1 MIRSAA
7 ASGIGGR
14 PSAAVARVKRVGSKR
29 PAAAGERAEEDEAA
43 EERPPELATE
53 EKYRKGELVKGSR
66 LAPDSVK
73 KDDRLVTLEDIYYKQ
88 KSALAAQAE
97 KVITDEE
104 RGMEVMLTGTQSEEK
119 ERECRGEGERRRSHH
134 KRGRLG
140 GRRVAKKALES
151 VCKGTGIDPEPKR
164 ERGGKGER
172 EGERPRKKQRCR
184 REEKHLEVPEVE
196 PREVGEERGDSGHG
210 GPYELPREGAEERRD
225 QFKERREEEIGQQES
240 KGGKQRRREVWV
252 QLRDVPMEETS
263 ERRGDKDLPRSVA
276 CLTRLR

>member
-1 MIRSAA
+1 MIRRSAA
-7 ASGIGGR
+7 ATGIGGR
-14 PSAAVARVKRVGSKR
+14 PS
-29 PAAAGERAEEDEAA
+29 AGERAEEDEAA

-73 KDDRLVTLEDIYYKQ
+73 KDDWLVILEDIYYKQ

-104 RGMEVMLTGTQSEEK
+104 RGMEVMFTGTQSEEK

-151 VCKGTGIDPEPKR
+151 VCKGSGIDPEPKR
-164 ERGGKGER
+164 ER

-184 REEKHLEVPEVE
+184 REERHLEVPEVE

-225 QFKERREEEIGQQES
+225 QFKERRDALEEEIDQQES

-263 ERRGDKDLPRSVA
+263 ERRGDKDLPCSVA